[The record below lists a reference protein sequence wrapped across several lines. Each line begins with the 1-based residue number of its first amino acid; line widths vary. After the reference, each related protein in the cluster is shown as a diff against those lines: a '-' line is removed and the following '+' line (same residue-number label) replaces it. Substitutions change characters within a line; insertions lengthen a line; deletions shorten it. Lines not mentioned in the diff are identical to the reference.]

1 MSPLSLYEKL
11 PLGYREK
18 KKLDVQSVR
27 PWLRYD
33 FDRLWGTTLSG
44 ERFAYYVERGEPTVM
59 RFEHLENEFFA
70 NDLQKVNVNRTD
82 SIVRFCSKY
91 GFPVSSGYDGAQRL
105 AWYRRR
111 FRPSIAGFRPLR
123 SILEFASP
131 AGAAAGISLYE
142 AAEENVDESLLGK
155 GPYLLSEEARR
166 IHLNDR
172 SVVGAISEA
181 EIVQTIRALQVST
194 SLLSAIGYALDH
206 PDEWG
211 ATTVADYL
219 CERTHMAQNGPTF
232 FLIPDSGEL
241 LKHSRL
247 KSYDTLI
254 SDDAEFRSRANAA
267 TAAGMDARGIY
278 TSSLGQA
285 LVFASNRCMDFLIS
299 SLSSYSAELD
309 EERLDASRQG
319 IHDIGSWKSAELKF
333 RRMLSKDNLDDGTFG
348 CLPEAIISQFGL
360 LYDDPA
366 EWRICDNCGRIFK
379 KYREEKPGK
388 VIQKTRFCK
397 RSCANAYSKKKSQGL
412 ITE

>member
-1 MSPLSLYEKL
+1 MSPLPIYEKL
-11 PLGYREK
+11 PVWYREM
-18 KKLDVQSVR
+18 KKLDVQNVR
-27 PWLRYD
+27 PWLRYS
-33 FDRLWGTTLSG
+33 FDRLWGTTCDG
-44 ERFAYYVERGEPTVM
+44 ERFAYYVERGEPTIM
-59 RFEHLENEFFA
+59 RFEHLDNEFFA

-111 FRPSIAGFRPLR
+111 FRPSIAGFRPLC
-123 SILEFASP
+123 SILEFASS
-131 AGAAAGISLYE
+131 AGGAASASLHA

-155 GPYLLSEEARR
+155 NPYLLSEEARR

-181 EIVQTIRALQVST
+181 EVIQTIRALQVST
-194 SLLSAIGYALDH
+194 SLLSAIGYALEHHD
-206 PDEWG
+206 DWG
-211 ATTVADYL
+211 ATAVADYL
-219 CERTHMAQNGPTF
+219 CKRAHMAQNGPTF
-232 FLIPDSGEL
+232 FLVPDSDDL
-241 LKHSRL
+241 LQHSRL
-247 KSYDTLI
+247 KSYDEFR
-254 SDDAEFRSRANAA
+254 SENAEFRSRSDAA
-267 TAAGMDARGIY
+267 ELGGLDARAIY

-285 LVFASNRCMDFLIS
+285 LVLASNKCMDYLIY
-299 SLSSYSAELD
+299 SLSSYSDEID

-319 IHDIGSWKSAELKF
+319 VRDIGPWKSAELKY
-333 RRMLSKDNLDDGTFG
+333 RRMLSKGDPDDGTFG

-379 KYREEKPGK
+379 KYREEKPGR

-397 RSCANAYSKKKSQGL
+397 RSCANSYSKKKSQGL